1 MRTHPVALCLE
12 GRRCVVVGGDAAAEA
27 KARACVEAGAVVTV
41 VAAESTST
49 LRALG
54 IKGTVEHLDRDYRS
68 GDLAG
73 AFLAYASVDSL
84 SRAAALREEAEH
96 ERVLLNVIDRP
107 EVCSFIAPAVVV
119 RGRLTIAVGTGGA
132 SPGLAARLRRQLE
145 GQFGPEYGPYTAIL
159 GAVRAR
165 LADNPARAD
174 VLGLLLDSPLLDL
187 VRRGDRDA
195 IDSLLARAVGDGC
208 TIAAL
213 GVTLDE
219 GK

>member
-12 GRRCVVVGGDAAAEA
+12 GRRCVVVGGDAAAEG
-27 KARACVEAGAVVTV
+27 KARACLDAGAVVTV
-41 VAAESTST
+41 VAAESTPA

-54 IKGTVEHLDRDYRS
+54 AGGQVEHLAREYQP

-73 AFLAYASVDSL
+73 AFLAYASVDSP
-84 SRAAALREEAEH
+84 SRAAALRAEAER

-107 EVCSFIAPAVVV
+107 EACTFIAPAVVA
-119 RGRLTIAVGTGGA
+119 RGQLTIAVGTGGT
-132 SPGLAARLRRQLE
+132 SPALAARLRRRLE
-145 GQFGPEYGPYTAIL
+145 EHFGPEYGPYVAIL
-159 GAVRAR
+159 GAVRDR
-165 LADNPARAD
+165 LAGDPARAD
-174 VLGLLLDSPLLDL
+174 VLGTLLESPLLDL

-195 IDSLLARAVGDGC
+195 IDPLLARTVGAGC
-208 TIAAL
+208 TLAVL